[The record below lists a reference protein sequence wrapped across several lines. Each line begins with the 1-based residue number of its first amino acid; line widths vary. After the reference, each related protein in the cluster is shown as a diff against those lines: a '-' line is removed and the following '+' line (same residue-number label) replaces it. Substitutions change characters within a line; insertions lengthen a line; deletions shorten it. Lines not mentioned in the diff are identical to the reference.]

1 MRDIALKSMD
11 AMEAL
16 NTKNTGS
23 AIGINAYI
31 WTTYNQLQTLWNKKF
46 KGQIPS
52 GLGRHIAFG
61 SARDYS
67 DILRSDLPALE
78 EAIEV
83 VLLSANEK
91 KGDLAFENLLHKA
104 IMQSS
109 YRQYRN
115 GEFRDAVFNSVLA
128 VFDQIRRLTGID
140 DDGEGLVNKAFSLD
154 DPYLVFSDLTTESGK
169 NDQKGF
175 MQILRG
181 TYQGIRNPKAHTL
194 EHDLTEEKAA
204 QYLIFTSLLAR
215 RIDESKLLKKPART
229 KGRPLKPGAKGVP

>member
-83 VLLSANEK
+83 VLFSANEK
-91 KGDLAFENLLHKA
+91 RTILALKTFSTKPSCKVATDNIVTVNFATLFST
-104 IMQSS
+104 QS
-109 YRQYRN
+109 
-115 GEFRDAVFNSVLA
+115 
-128 VFDQIRRLTGID
+128 
-140 DDGEGLVNKAFSLD
+140 
-154 DPYLVFSDLTTESGK
+154 
-169 NDQKGF
+169 
-175 MQILRG
+175 
-181 TYQGIRNPKAHTL
+181 
-194 EHDLTEEKAA
+194 
-204 QYLIFTSLLAR
+204 
-215 RIDESKLLKKPART
+215 
-229 KGRPLKPGAKGVP
+229 